1 MYAVFLTGGKQY
13 RAAPGETLRVERL
26 AVEAG
31 ETVDF
36 DQVLMVGG
44 EEGAVQIGTP
54 VLAGGRVS
62 ARVKAHG
69 RGDKVRIVKFRRR
82 KHHLKRQGHRQDY
95 TEIEV
100 TGIHAG

>member
-1 MYAVFLTGGKQY
+1 MYAVFVTGGKQY
-13 RAAPGETLRVERL
+13 RATPGETLRVERL
-26 AVEAG
+26 AVDPG

-44 EEGAVQIGTP
+44 EEGAVQVGTP
-54 VLAGGRVS
+54 VLPGGRVS

-69 RGDKVRIVKFRRR
+69 RGEKVRILKFKRR

-100 TGIHAG
+100 TGVHAG